1 MIVVTLYFRKNHPQS
16 DQAIADLERLQSEY
30 PHQLAVVDIDTSPDL
45 QKTFGESVPVAQ
57 IGPYRLQSP
66 FSIQDL
72 KVALGAAID
81 RSAHLTRLG
90 DVDHTRRVE
99 RGHNFS
105 KADGFSLWLS
115 RNYMAV
121 INVILIL
128 YVGLPFLAPVLAK
141 NGATGPANVI
151 YKIYSPLCHQLPYR
165 SWFLYGF
172 QPYYPRELAG
182 IQGVATYE
190 EIVGSDEY
198 AVSQARTFTGMG
210 EQGYGAEPVGYKVA
224 LCQRDVA
231 IYGSMALFGILFMV
245 TGRKI
250 KPLPWYLWF
259 IFGLIPIGVDGVSQ
273 LPSLISQM
281 PDWLIIRESTPILRT
296 LTGGLFGLTTSWYL
310 FPMIEE
316 SMRETRNLLT
326 SKLAVVSQIQKKS

>member
-1 MIVVTLYFRKNHPQS
+1 MIVVTLYIKKNHLPS
-16 DQAIADLERLQSEY
+16 DQAIADLERLQSEH
-30 PHQLAVVDIDTSPDL
+30 PHQLAVVDIDTISDL
-45 QKTFGESVPVAQ
+45 QEAFADNVPVAQ

-81 RSAHLTRLG
+81 RSDHLARIG
-90 DVDHTRRVE
+90 DVDHSKRVE

-105 KADGFSLWLS
+105 KTDRFSLWLS
-115 RNYMAV
+115 RKYMAV
-121 INVILIL
+121 ISIILVL

-141 NGATGPANVI
+141 NGAVGPANVI

-182 IQGVATYE
+182 IQGVATFENVIGSENYN
-190 EIVGSDEY
+190 VGQD
-198 AVSQARTFTGMG
+198 RKFTGIE
-210 EQGYGAEPVGYKVA
+210 EQGYGTQQVGYKVA

-231 IYGSMALFGILFMV
+231 IYGSMALFSILFAI

-259 IFGLIPIGVDGVSQ
+259 IFGLIPIGIDGMSQ
-273 LPSLISQM
+273 LPSLLGQL
-281 PDWLIIRESTPILRT
+281 PDWLLLRESTPILRT

-316 SMRETRNLLT
+316 SMRETRNMLT
-326 SKLAVVSQIQKKS
+326 SKLAVVSQIQGKS

>member
-1 MIVVTLYFRKNHPQS
+1 MIVVTLYTRKNHSPS
-16 DQAIADLERLQSEY
+16 DQAIADLKQLQSQH
-30 PHQLAVVDIDTSPDL
+30 PHQLAVVDIETSSDL
-45 QKTFGESVPVAQ
+45 QAAFGDKVPVAQ

-66 FSIQDL
+66 FTLQDL
-72 KVALGAAID
+72 KVALGAAAD
-81 RSAHLTRLG
+81 RSDHLTRLG
-90 DVDHTRRVE
+90 DEAHSRRVE
-99 RGHNFS
+99 RGHTFS
-105 KADGFSLWLS
+105 KADRISLWLS
-115 RNYMAV
+115 RQYMAV
-121 INVILIL
+121 ISAVLIL
-128 YVGLPFLAPVLAK
+128 YIGLPFLAPVLAK
-141 NGATGPANVI
+141 NGAVGPANVI

-190 EIVGSDEY
+190 EVIGTDEY
-198 AVSQARTFTGMG
+198 NVGQARKFTGIG

-231 IYGSMALFGILFMV
+231 IYGSMTLFAILFMV

-259 IFGLIPIGVDGVSQ
+259 IFGLIPIGIDGVSQ
-273 LPSLISQM
+273 LPSLIGRM
-281 PDWLIIRESTPILRT
+281 PDWMLIRESTPILRT

-316 SMRETRNLLT
+316 SMRETRKMLT
-326 SKLAVVSQIQKKS
+326 SKLAVVSQIKGGR